1 MSAVGVSGVFH
12 EWVSSYLSNRSQYV
26 TINGVKSRLRPVE
39 IGVPQGSL
47 LGPRLFEIYVNDL
60 PDCSSVGFIHLFA
73 DDTTIYYIAR
83 EIEEIVDSLNLILTD
98 FKVWCDRNRLTVHT
112 GKTEAMLISN
122 HSFVGPLR
130 PLMFGNSHINF
141 TTKSTCLG
149 VVIDHKLNWKAQVKT
164 LHSRFVGKL
173 KFLKSMKGL
182 PTNVLEEIYY
192 KGIVPSITYCISV
205 WGSCS
210 LATFNDLEQLHTKAA
225 KLIHKLP
232 SETPDADVLQI
243 VKWKP
248 LIYIYKR
255 RLASIM
261 YQVFNNSLP
270 DQLTSL
276 LGTRYNDNNYKLRR
290 SNDFSLI
297 RYNSLLGRNSV
308 RYRGP
313 IIWNSIPRNIRNAAS
328 LQLFKATLKRASKS
342 IDHIQFEKEA
352 CLLNSKDPDFV
363 YF

>member
-1 MSAVGVSGVFH
+1 
-12 EWVSSYLSNRSQYV
+12 
-26 TINGVKSRLRPVE
+26 
-39 IGVPQGSL
+39 
-47 LGPRLFEIYVNDL
+47 
-60 PDCSSVGFIHLFA
+60 
-73 DDTTIYYIAR
+73 
-83 EIEEIVDSLNLILTD
+83 
-98 FKVWCDRNRLTVHT
+98 
-112 GKTEAMLISN
+112 
-122 HSFVGPLR
+122 
-130 PLMFGNSHINF
+130 
-141 TTKSTCLG
+141 
-149 VVIDHKLNWKAQVKT
+149 
-164 LHSRFVGKL
+164 
-173 KFLKSMKGL
+173 
-182 PTNVLEEIYY
+182 
-192 KGIVPSITYCISV
+192 
-205 WGSCS
+205 
-210 LATFNDLEQLHTKAA
+210 LATFNDLELLHIKAA

-313 IIWNSIPRNIRNAAS
+313 IIWNLIPRNIRNAAS
-328 LQLFKATLKRASKS
+328 LQLFKATLKRPSKS
-342 IDHIQFEKEA
+342 IDQIQFEKEA
-352 CLLNSKDPDFV
+352 CLLHSKDPNFV

>member
-1 MSAVGVSGVFH
+1 
-12 EWVSSYLSNRSQYV
+12 
-26 TINGVKSRLRPVE
+26 
-39 IGVPQGSL
+39 
-47 LGPRLFEIYVNDL
+47 
-60 PDCSSVGFIHLFA
+60 
-73 DDTTIYYIAR
+73 
-83 EIEEIVDSLNLILTD
+83 
-98 FKVWCDRNRLTVHT
+98 
-112 GKTEAMLISN
+112 
-122 HSFVGPLR
+122 
-130 PLMFGNSHINF
+130 
-141 TTKSTCLG
+141 
-149 VVIDHKLNWKAQVKT
+149 
-164 LHSRFVGKL
+164 
-173 KFLKSMKGL
+173 
-182 PTNVLEEIYY
+182 
-192 KGIVPSITYCISV
+192 
-205 WGSCS
+205 
-210 LATFNDLEQLHTKAA
+210 LATFNDLELLHIKAA

-313 IIWNSIPRNIRNAAS
+313 IIWNLIPRNIRNAAS
-328 LQLFKATLKRASKS
+328 LQLFKATLKRPSKS
-342 IDHIQFEKEA
+342 IDQIQFEKEA
-352 CLLNSKDPDFV
+352 CLLNSKDPNFV

>member
-1 MSAVGVSGVFH
+1 M
-12 EWVSSYLSNRSQYV
+12 
-26 TINGVKSRLRPVE
+26 
-39 IGVPQGSL
+39 GSL
-47 LGPRLFEIYVNDL
+47 LAVGLVFVSFFINKEGYPFETSTD
-60 PDCSSVGFIHLFA
+60 DKCFFSSEITDVFVVRCFA
-73 DDTTIYYIAR
+73 R
-83 EIEEIVDSLNLILTD
+83 S
-98 FKVWCDRNRLTVHT
+98 
-112 GKTEAMLISN
+112 
-122 HSFVGPLR
+122 
-130 PLMFGNSHINF
+130 
-141 TTKSTCLG
+141 
-149 VVIDHKLNWKAQVKT
+149 
-164 LHSRFVGKL
+164 
-173 KFLKSMKGL
+173 
-182 PTNVLEEIYY
+182 
-192 KGIVPSITYCISV
+192 
-205 WGSCS
+205 
-210 LATFNDLEQLHTKAA
+210 
-225 KLIHKLP
+225 
-232 SETPDADVLQI
+232 
-243 VKWKP
+243 
-248 LIYIYKR
+248 YKR

-342 IDHIQFEKEA
+342 IDQIQFEKEA